1 MVRPQVGPARRP
13 LRLRDGK
20 GAVLQLVH
28 EIEKLPGGA
37 RVGPVLLDPV
47 PLAELLDLVAAL
59 DGGLGRV
66 VVAAVGGNGDDD
78 LLPLVG
84 LERALLEGVPFLLLW
99 RRPILSKEMYAKKA
113 CELVKEFSSSE
124 SGQLSAFNSDV
135 FAQVIEECNT
145 HFSQLQSLLSSRHGC
160 YGLVPILNPPAQEG
174 ACATPISISDVAD
187 QEQSLEEGLDNQ
199 TARNADHFGALIHH
213 LSLVRNKRCLM
224 AYVYNRAEVIR
235 SLGWIKEAPLPEEIQ
250 EKLGSSEKDYSQNHS
265 ATIRSYQLEM
275 DIDLAVDMVPPK
287 DPYIKVRVLEDIG
300 SVALSDQIANLA
312 RHAILFLR
320 RTDAETYISQ
330 VVYFFKFASIHSQ
343 QVYRSPDKINI
354 GHDEQGLMEELTD

>member
-1 MVRPQVGPARRP
+1 M
-13 LRLRDGK
+13 
-20 GAVLQLVH
+20 
-28 EIEKLPGGA
+28 IEKLPGGV

-145 HFSQLQSLLSSRHGC
+145 HFSQLQSLLRHGC

-235 SLGWIKEAPLPEEIQ
+235 SLGWIKEAPLPEEY
-250 EKLGSSEKDYSQNHS
+250 KRSSAVRRKI
-265 ATIRSYQLEM
+265 IRRIIPQL
-275 DIDLAVDMVPPK
+275 L
-287 DPYIKVRVLEDIG
+287 DPISSCLEDIG

-330 VVYFFKFASIHSQ
+330 HTTVFSEVSRTNQGQPWVGDVIDIE
-343 QVYRSPDKINI
+343 RSKVAKSV
-354 GHDEQGLMEELTD
+354 EKQAEVLWTDGDLP

>member
-1 MVRPQVGPARRP
+1 M
-13 LRLRDGK
+13 GK
-20 GAVLQLVH
+20 TPTKTQKEKTHTHTHNSFSFYWCKVNIFEELQ
-28 EIEKLPGGA
+28 
-37 RVGPVLLDPV
+37 
-47 PLAELLDLVAAL
+47 
-59 DGGLGRV
+59 
-66 VVAAVGGNGDDD
+66 
-78 LLPLVG
+78 
-84 LERALLEGVPFLLLW
+84 LW
-99 RRPILSKEMYAKKA
+99 RRPILAKVMYAKKA

-145 HFSQLQSLLSSRHGC
+145 HFSQLQSLLR
-160 YGLVPILNPPAQEG
+160 
-174 ACATPISISDVAD
+174 
-187 QEQSLEEGLDNQ
+187 
-199 TARNADHFGALIHH
+199 
-213 LSLVRNKRCLM
+213 
-224 AYVYNRAEVIR
+224 YNRAEVIR
-235 SLGWIKEAPLPEEIQ
+235 SLGWIKEAPLPELIQ

-330 VVYFFKFASIHSQ
+330 IEASICFSYSIQ
-343 QVYRSPDKINI
+343 QRFPKYLEPIKVNHGLANVIDIERSKVAKSVENQAEVLWNDGDLP
-354 GHDEQGLMEELTD
+354 

>member
-1 MVRPQVGPARRP
+1 M
-13 LRLRDGK
+13 
-20 GAVLQLVH
+20 
-28 EIEKLPGGA
+28 
-37 RVGPVLLDPV
+37 LLDPV
-47 PLAELLDLVAAL
+47 PPAELLNLVAAL

-66 VVAAVGGNGDDD
+66 VVAAVGGNGDKD

-84 LERALLEGVPFLLLW
+84 RKRALLEGVPSLLIGLNKVDRFAVGPKRGLGYQNWGKHPPKPKRRKHTHTHNSFNFYWCKVNFFEELQLW
-99 RRPILSKEMYAKKA
+99 RRPILAKEMYAKKA

-145 HFSQLQSLLSSRHGC
+145 HFSQLQSLLSKM
-160 YGLVPILNPPAQEG
+160 Q
-174 ACATPISISDVAD
+174 
-187 QEQSLEEGLDNQ
+187 EEGLDNQ

-235 SLGWIKEAPLPEEIQ
+235 SLGWIKEAPLPDEIQ
-250 EKLGSSEKDYSQNHS
+250 EKLSSSEKDYSQNHS

-330 VVYFFKFASIHSQ
+330 
-343 QVYRSPDKINI
+343 
-354 GHDEQGLMEELTD
+354 GLMEELTD

>member
-1 MVRPQVGPARRP
+1 M
-13 LRLRDGK
+13 RLRDGK
-20 GAVLQLVH
+20 WAVLQLVH

-47 PLAELLDLVAAL
+47 LLAELLDLVVAL

-66 VVAAVGGNGDDD
+66 VVAAVSGNSDND

-84 LERALLEGVPFLLLW
+84 LERALLEGVPSLLLW
-99 RRPILSKEMYAKKA
+99 RQPILAKVMYAKKA

-145 HFSQLQSLLSSRHGC
+145 HFSQLQSLLR
-160 YGLVPILNPPAQEG
+160 
-174 ACATPISISDVAD
+174 
-187 QEQSLEEGLDNQ
+187 
-199 TARNADHFGALIHH
+199 
-213 LSLVRNKRCLM
+213 
-224 AYVYNRAEVIR
+224 YNRAEVIR

-250 EKLGSSEKDYSQNHS
+250 EKLSSSEKDYSQNHS

-330 VVYFFKFASIHSQ
+330 
-343 QVYRSPDKINI
+343 
-354 GHDEQGLMEELTD
+354 GLMEELTD

>member
-1 MVRPQVGPARRP
+1 
-13 LRLRDGK
+13 
-20 GAVLQLVH
+20 
-28 EIEKLPGGA
+28 
-37 RVGPVLLDPV
+37 
-47 PLAELLDLVAAL
+47 
-59 DGGLGRV
+59 
-66 VVAAVGGNGDDD
+66 
-78 LLPLVG
+78 
-84 LERALLEGVPFLLLW
+84 
-99 RRPILSKEMYAKKA
+99 MYAKKA

-145 HFSQLQSLLSSRHGC
+145 HFSQLQSLLRHGC

-224 AYVYNRAEVIR
+224 AYVYNRAEVIQ

-250 EKLGSSEKDYSQNHS
+250 EKLSSSEKDYSQNHS

-330 VVYFFKFASIHSQ
+330 
-343 QVYRSPDKINI
+343 
-354 GHDEQGLMEELTD
+354 GLMEELTD